1 MVPQTLIFFQGLS
14 LFLDTDVEWRL
25 QLPREG
31 SSLFIFFVLICVLSF
46 SDNLRN
52 NNNQKGRILA
62 KLNFNAEKDAEITQ
76 EFMML
81 ETWWCHHRYK
91 EYTYVFPI
99 PQCKGVTE
107 VQPEGL
113 CKFSRVN
120 LFGESDL
127 KAERIKTNI
136 PSQ

>member
-62 KLNFNAEKDAEITQ
+62 KLNFNAEEDAEITQ

-81 ETWWCHHRYK
+81 ETW
-91 EYTYVFPI
+91 
-99 PQCKGVTE
+99 
-107 VQPEGL
+107 
-113 CKFSRVN
+113 
-120 LFGESDL
+120 
-127 KAERIKTNI
+127 
-136 PSQ
+136 